1 VILGRASRLVQELF
15 YVKLQV
21 FCLFFCLFA
30 RKVVLLPTQGLKSF
44 FKNDKMK
51 RKTCKMRTL
60 AMIMAVFSSV
70 AAMGQSEKKNSEPD
84 WLKDFTSRIT
94 LNGYA
99 QGGWSY
105 QNPNGEPTNAYNLKR
120 TLLWAKARITDRWS
134 FMFMHDFSS
143 VVQEFY
149 TDYRLSKGNEL
160 TVRLG
165 QFKHSYS
172 MENPLSPTQL
182 ELIDVYSQAVLYL
195 AGEGP
200 DPLNGVNY
208 GRDMGLEIYGD
219 LAKGLVHYELALM
232 SGQGIN
238 RRDLNN
244 QKDFIAKL
252 ELRPMLGFRVV
263 ASGYLGTGCAVNK
276 AAWNPD
282 IQVGDNYKR
291 NRYSVGAEYKT
302 QAYTGSKYKE
312 ARPAS
317 IRAEWL
323 GGQDGDVGSRGG
335 YATVCIPVVD
345 ALDVV
350 ASGETFD
357 RNTKVD
363 GWDQTNLTLGLQYWF
378 YKKCRLQLQYTRCLC
393 GENISSKDYDWLQ
406 AQVQVAF

>member
-1 VILGRASRLVQELF
+1 MATRLIRN
-15 YVKLQV
+15 
-21 FCLFFCLFA
+21 A
-30 RKVVLLPTQGLKSF
+30 
-44 FKNDKMK
+44 
-51 RKTCKMRTL
+51 TL
-60 AMIMAVFSSV
+60 AVALAALSST
-70 AAMGQSEKKNSEPD
+70 AAMGQETNEAD
-84 WLKDFTSRIT
+84 WMKDLTSRIT

-105 QNPNGEPTNAYNLKR
+105 QDINGQKTNAYNLKR

-134 FMFMHDFSS
+134 FLFMHDFSS

-149 TDYRLSKGNEL
+149 TDYRITDDKALS
-160 TVRLG
+160 VRLG

-208 GRDMGLEIYGD
+208 GRDMGLMVYGD
-219 LAKGLVHYELALM
+219 LLSDHLHYELALM

-252 ELRPMLGFRVV
+252 EVKPIDGLRIVG
-263 ASGYLGTGCAVNK
+263 SGYLGTGCAVNT

-282 IQVGDNYKR
+282 IKVGDNYKR
-291 NRYSVGAEYKT
+291 NRYSIGGEYKS
-302 QAYTGSKYKE
+302 APYTGSKYKE
-312 ARPAS
+312 PRPLS

-323 GGQDGDVGSRGG
+323 GGEDGEVGSRGG
-335 YATVCIPVVD
+335 YVTAAIPVVD
-345 ALDVV
+345 ALDIV

-363 GWDQTNLTLGLQYWF
+363 GWDQTNLTIGLQYWY
-378 YKKCRLQLQYTRCLC
+378 YKKCRLQLQYTRCMC
-393 GENISSKDYDWLQ
+393 GENISSQDYNWIQ

>member
-1 VILGRASRLVQELF
+1 
-15 YVKLQV
+15 
-21 FCLFFCLFA
+21 
-30 RKVVLLPTQGLKSF
+30 
-44 FKNDKMK
+44 MK
-51 RKTCKMRTL
+51 RKTCKMKLL
-60 AMIMAVFSSV
+60 AVVMAMASSLT
-70 AAMGQSEKKNSEPD
+70 ASAQQKNSEID
-84 WLKDFTSRIT
+84 WTKDFTSRIT

-105 QNPNGEPTNAYNLKR
+105 QNPNDKPQNAYNLKR

-143 VVQEFY
+143 VVQEYY

-165 QFKHSYS
+165 QFKHSYT
-172 MENPLSPTQL
+172 MENPMSPTQL
-182 ELIDVYSQAVLYL
+182 ELVDVYSQAVLYL

-208 GRDMGLEIYGD
+208 GRDMGLEVYGD

-238 RRDLNN
+238 RKDLNN

-252 ELRPMLGFRVV
+252 ELRPVDGFRVV
-263 ASGYLGTGCAVNK
+263 ASGYLGTGCAVGT
-276 AAWNPD
+276 AAWNPE
-282 IQVGDNYKR
+282 INVGDNYKR

-302 QAYTGSKYKE
+302 QPYTGSKYKE

-323 GGQDGDVGSRGG
+323 GGQDGNVGSRGG
-335 YATVCIPVVD
+335 YVTTTIPVVD
-345 ALDVV
+345 ALDIV

-363 GWDQTNLTLGLQYWF
+363 GWDQTNLTVGLQYWF
-378 YKKCRLQLQYTRCLC
+378 YKKCRMQLQYTRCMC
-393 GENISSKDYDWLQ
+393 GDMIGKDYNWLQ
-406 AQVQVAF
+406 AQMQVAF

>member
-1 VILGRASRLVQELF
+1 
-15 YVKLQV
+15 
-21 FCLFFCLFA
+21 
-30 RKVVLLPTQGLKSF
+30 
-44 FKNDKMK
+44 MK
-51 RKTCKMRTL
+51 GKTCKLRLLVMSL
-60 AMIMAVFSSV
+60 ALTTSIAVMAQQQQ
-70 AAMGQSEKKNSEPD
+70 GEID
-84 WLKDFTSRIT
+84 WMKDLTSRIT

-105 QNPNGEPTNAYNLKR
+105 QNPNGKDQNAFNLKR

-134 FMFMHDFSS
+134 FLFMHDFSS

-149 TDYRLSKGNEL
+149 TDFRVTKGNEM
-160 TVRLG
+160 TIRLG
-165 QFKHSYS
+165 QFKHSYT

-182 ELIDVYSQAVLYL
+182 ELIDVYSQVVLYL

-200 DPLNGVNY
+200 DPLHGVNY
-208 GRDMGLEIYGD
+208 GRDMGLEVFGD
-219 LAKGLVHYELALM
+219 LLDNKLHYELALM

-238 RRDLNN
+238 RKDLNN
-244 QKDFIAKL
+244 QKDFLAKI
-252 ELRPMLGFRVV
+252 EVRPIDGLRLV
-263 ASGYLGTGCAVNK
+263 ASNYIGKGHAVGT

-302 QAYTGSKYKE
+302 HAYTGSKYKE

-323 GGQDGDVGSRGG
+323 GGEDGKVGSRGG
-335 YATVCIPVVD
+335 YITSSIPVVD
-345 ALDVV
+345 ALAVV
-350 ASGETFD
+350 ASAETYD

-363 GWDQTNLTLGLQYWF
+363 GWDQTNLTIGLQYWF
-378 YKKCRLQLQYTRCLC
+378 YKKCRMQLQYTRCLL
-393 GENISSKDYDWLQ
+393 GNQLGKDYNWLQ

>member
-1 VILGRASRLVQELF
+1 
-15 YVKLQV
+15 
-21 FCLFFCLFA
+21 
-30 RKVVLLPTQGLKSF
+30 
-44 FKNDKMK
+44 
-51 RKTCKMRTL
+51 
-60 AMIMAVFSSV
+60 
-70 AAMGQSEKKNSEPD
+70 MGQSETQQQKKSGQPD

-105 QNPNGEPTNAYNLKR
+105 QNSNGKHQNAYNLKR

-149 TDYRLSKGNEL
+149 TDYRITNDNAL

-165 QFKHSYS
+165 QFKHAYS

-208 GRDMGLEIYGD
+208 GRDMGLQVFGD
-219 LAKGLVHYELALM
+219 LAKGVLHYELALM

-238 RRDLNN
+238 RKDQNN

-252 ELRPMLGFRVV
+252 EVRPIDGLRVV
-263 ASGYLGTGCAVNK
+263 ASGYLGTGCAVGT

-302 QAYTGSKYKE
+302 APYSPAKYKE

-323 GGQDGDVGSRGG
+323 GGEDGSVGSRGG
-335 YATVCIPVVD
+335 YATFCIPVYD

-363 GWDQTNLTLGLQYWF
+363 GWDQTNLTLGVQYWF
-378 YKKCRLQLQYTRCLC
+378 YKKCRVQLQYTRCFC
-393 GENISSKDYDWLQ
+393 GENISTNDYNWLQ

>member
-1 VILGRASRLVQELF
+1 
-15 YVKLQV
+15 
-21 FCLFFCLFA
+21 
-30 RKVVLLPTQGLKSF
+30 
-44 FKNDKMK
+44 MK
-51 RKTCKMRTL
+51 RKTCKMKLL
-60 AMIMAVFSSV
+60 AVMMMAGSSLM
-70 AAMGQSEKKNSEPD
+70 ASAQQKSSEID
-84 WLKDFTSRIT
+84 WTKDFTSRIT

-105 QNPNGEPTNAYNLKR
+105 QNPNDKPQNAYNLKR

-143 VVQEFY
+143 VVQEYY

-160 TVRLG
+160 TVRFG
-165 QFKHSYS
+165 QFKHSYT
-172 MENPLSPTQL
+172 MENPMSPTQL
-182 ELIDVYSQAVLYL
+182 ELVDVYSQAVLYL

-208 GRDMGLEIYGD
+208 GRDMGLEVYGD

-232 SGQGIN
+232 SGQGVN
-238 RRDLNN
+238 RKDLNN

-252 ELRPMLGFRVV
+252 ELRPVDGFRVV
-263 ASGYLGTGCAVNK
+263 ASGYLGTGCAVGT
-276 AAWNPD
+276 AAWNPE
-282 IQVGDNYKR
+282 INVGDNYKR

-302 QAYTGSKYKE
+302 QPYTGSKYKE

-323 GGQDGDVGSRGG
+323 GGQDGNVGSRGG
-335 YATVCIPVVD
+335 YVTTTIPVVD
-345 ALDVV
+345 ALDIV

-363 GWDQTNLTLGLQYWF
+363 GWDQTNLTVGLQYWF
-378 YKKCRLQLQYTRCLC
+378 YKKCRMQLQYTRCMC
-393 GENISSKDYDWLQ
+393 GDMIGKDYNWLQ
-406 AQVQVAF
+406 AQMQVAF

>member
-1 VILGRASRLVQELF
+1 MKKSTK
-15 YVKLQV
+15 KLAT
-21 FCLFFCLFA
+21 LSLLLA
-30 RKVVLLPTQGLKSF
+30 VL
-44 FKNDKMK
+44 
-51 RKTCKMRTL
+51 
-60 AMIMAVFSSV
+60 SST
-70 AAMGQSEKKNSEPD
+70 AAMGQNAKKADSD
-84 WLKDFTSRIT
+84 WMKDLTSRIT
-94 LNGYA
+94 FNGYA

-105 QNPNGEPTNAYNLKR
+105 QDANDQKTNSYNLKR
-120 TLLWAKARITDRWS
+120 TLLWAKAQITDRWS
-134 FMFMHDFSS
+134 FLFMHDFSS

-149 TDYRLSKGNEL
+149 TDYRITKDKSL

-165 QFKHSYS
+165 QFKHSYT
-172 MENPLSPTQL
+172 MENPMSPTQL
-182 ELIDVYSQAVLYL
+182 ELIDIYSQAVLYL

-208 GRDMGLEIYGD
+208 GRDQGLMVFGD
-219 LAKGLVHYELALM
+219 LLPTTNNRHLLHYELALM

-244 QKDFIAKL
+244 QKDFLAKL
-252 ELRPMLGFRVV
+252 EVRPFDGLRIVG
-263 ASGYLGTGCAVNK
+263 SGYLGTGCAVNK
-276 AAWNPD
+276 AAWNPT
-282 IQVGDNYKR
+282 INVGDNYKR

-302 QAYTGSKYKE
+302 LPYSPGQYKE

-323 GGQDGDVGSRGG
+323 GGEDGDVGSRGG
-335 YATVCIPVVD
+335 YVTTAIPVYD
-345 ALDVV
+345 ALDIV

-357 RNTKVD
+357 RNTDVD

-393 GENISSKDYDWLQ
+393 GDMLGKDYNWLQ

>member
-1 VILGRASRLVQELF
+1 
-15 YVKLQV
+15 
-21 FCLFFCLFA
+21 
-30 RKVVLLPTQGLKSF
+30 
-44 FKNDKMK
+44 MK
-51 RKTCKMRTL
+51 RKTCKLRTL
-60 AMIMAVFSSV
+60 AIL
-70 AAMGQSEKKNSEPD
+70 AAMGLCTMANAQQKDSDID
-84 WLKDFTSRIT
+84 WMKDFTSRIT

-105 QNPNGEPTNAYNLKR
+105 QDPNGQKTNAYNLKR

-165 QFKHSYS
+165 QFKHSYT
-172 MENPLSPTQL
+172 MENPMSPTQL
-182 ELIDVYSQAVLYL
+182 ELVDVYSQAVLYL

-208 GRDMGLEIYGD
+208 GRDMGLEVYGD

-232 SGQGIN
+232 SGQGVN
-238 RRDLNN
+238 RKDLNN

-252 ELRPMLGFRVV
+252 ELRPVDGFRVV
-263 ASGYLGTGCAVNK
+263 ASGYLGTGCAVGT
-276 AAWNPD
+276 AAWNPE
-282 IQVGDNYKR
+282 INVGDNYKR

-302 QAYTGSKYKE
+302 QPYTGSKYKE

-323 GGQDGDVGSRGG
+323 GGQDGNVGSRGG
-335 YATVCIPVVD
+335 YVTTAIPVVD
-345 ALDVV
+345 ALDIV

-363 GWDQTNLTLGLQYWF
+363 GWDQTNLTVGLQYWF
-378 YKKCRLQLQYTRCLC
+378 YKKCRMQLQYTRCMC
-393 GENISSKDYDWLQ
+393 GDMIGKDYNWLQ
-406 AQVQVAF
+406 AQMQVAF

>member
-1 VILGRASRLVQELF
+1 MLRA
-15 YVKLQV
+15 
-21 FCLFFCLFA
+21 
-30 RKVVLLPTQGLKSF
+30 
-44 FKNDKMK
+44 
-51 RKTCKMRTL
+51 L
-60 AMIMAVFSSV
+60 AVALAVFSSV
-70 AAMGQSEKKNSEPD
+70 AAMGQRAEQREQSNSLELSSHDGRRQGQQEKNSGQPD

-94 LNGYA
+94 FNGYA

-105 QNPNGEPTNAYNLKR
+105 QDPNGEKTNAYNLKR

-134 FMFMHDFSS
+134 FLFMHDFSS

-149 TDYRLSKGNEL
+149 TDYRISNDKAL

-165 QFKHSYS
+165 QFKHSYT
-172 MENPLSPTQL
+172 MENPLSPTVL

-208 GRDMGLEIYGD
+208 GRDMGLEVYGD
-219 LAKGLVHYELALM
+219 LAQGLFHYELALM

-238 RRDLNN
+238 RKDLNN

-252 ELRPMLGFRVV
+252 EVRPIDGLRFV
-263 ASGYLGTGCAVNK
+263 ASGYLGTGCAVGT
-276 AAWNPD
+276 AVWNPD
-282 IQVGDNYKR
+282 IKVGDNYKR

-302 QAYTGSKYKE
+302 APYTGSKYKE

-335 YATVCIPVVD
+335 YVTACIPVVD
-345 ALDVV
+345 ALDIV

-357 RNTKVD
+357 CSTGITRNAACSCNTPAASVET
-363 GWDQTNLTLGLQYWF
+363 GSRRRTTTG
-378 YKKCRLQLQYTRCLC
+378 CRPRC
-393 GENISSKDYDWLQ
+393 K
-406 AQVQVAF
+406 

>member
-1 VILGRASRLVQELF
+1 
-15 YVKLQV
+15 
-21 FCLFFCLFA
+21 
-30 RKVVLLPTQGLKSF
+30 
-44 FKNDKMK
+44 MK
-51 RKTCKMRTL
+51 CKTCKLKLL
-60 AMIMAVFSSV
+60 AVI
-70 AAMGQSEKKNSEPD
+70 AMCGLTTTTNAQQKDSEID
-84 WLKDFTSRIT
+84 WTKEFTSRIT

-105 QNPNGEPTNAYNLKR
+105 QDPNGVKTNAYNLKR

-149 TDYRLSKGNEL
+149 TDYRVSKGNEM

-165 QFKHSYS
+165 QFKHSYT
-172 MENPLSPTQL
+172 MENPMSPTQL
-182 ELIDVYSQAVLYL
+182 ELVDVYSQAVLYL

-208 GRDMGLEIYGD
+208 GRDMGLEVFGD
-219 LAKGLVHYELALM
+219 LAKGTVHYELALM

-238 RRDLNN
+238 RKDLNN

-252 ELRPMLGFRVV
+252 ELRPVQGFRVV
-263 ASGYLGTGCAVNK
+263 ASGYLGTGCAVGTAK
-276 AAWNPD
+276 WNPD
-282 IQVGDNYKR
+282 INVGDNYTR
-291 NRYSVGAEYKT
+291 NSYSVGAEYKT

-323 GGQDGDVGSRGG
+323 GGKDGKVGSRGG
-335 YATVCIPVVD
+335 YVTTCIPVVD
-345 ALDVV
+345 ALDIV

-363 GWDQTNLTLGLQYWF
+363 GWDQTNLTIGLQYWF
-378 YKKCRLQLQYTRCLC
+378 FKKCRMQLQYTRCLC
-393 GENISSKDYDWLQ
+393 GENISSKDYNWVQ
-406 AQVQVAF
+406 AQMQVAF

>member
-1 VILGRASRLVQELF
+1 
-15 YVKLQV
+15 
-21 FCLFFCLFA
+21 
-30 RKVVLLPTQGLKSF
+30 
-44 FKNDKMK
+44 MK
-51 RKTCKMRTL
+51 RKTCKLRTL
-60 AMIMAVFSSV
+60 AIL
-70 AAMGQSEKKNSEPD
+70 AAMGLCTMANAQQKDSDID
-84 WLKDFTSRIT
+84 WMKDFTSRIT

-105 QNPNGEPTNAYNLKR
+105 QDPNGQKTNAYNLKR

-143 VVQEFY
+143 VVQEYY

-165 QFKHSYS
+165 QFKHSYT
-172 MENPLSPTQL
+172 MENPMSPTQL
-182 ELIDVYSQAVLYL
+182 ELVDVYSQAVLYL

-208 GRDMGLEIYGD
+208 GRDMGLEVYGD

-232 SGQGIN
+232 SGQGVN
-238 RRDLNN
+238 RKDLNN

-252 ELRPMLGFRVV
+252 ELRPVDGFRVV
-263 ASGYLGTGCAVNK
+263 ASGYLGTGCAVGT
-276 AAWNPD
+276 AAWNPE
-282 IQVGDNYKR
+282 INVGDNYKR

-302 QAYTGSKYKE
+302 QPYTGSKYKE

-323 GGQDGDVGSRGG
+323 GGQDGNVGSRGG
-335 YATVCIPVVD
+335 YVTTTIPVVD
-345 ALDVV
+345 ALDIV

-363 GWDQTNLTLGLQYWF
+363 GWDQTNLTVGLQYWF
-378 YKKCRLQLQYTRCLC
+378 YKKCRMQLQYTRCMC
-393 GENISSKDYDWLQ
+393 GDMIGKDYNWLQ
-406 AQVQVAF
+406 AQMQVAF

>member
-1 VILGRASRLVQELF
+1 
-15 YVKLQV
+15 
-21 FCLFFCLFA
+21 
-30 RKVVLLPTQGLKSF
+30 
-44 FKNDKMK
+44 MK
-51 RKTCKMRTL
+51 RKTCKLRLLTVL
-60 AMIMAVFSSV
+60 
-70 AAMGQSEKKNSEPD
+70 AAMGLCTMASAQQKDNEVD
-84 WLKDFTSRIT
+84 WMKDFTSRIT

-105 QNPNGEPTNAYNLKR
+105 QNPNGKPQNAYNLKR

-143 VVQEFY
+143 VVQEYY
-149 TDYRLSKGNEL
+149 TDYRVTKGNEL

-165 QFKHSYS
+165 QFKHAYT
-172 MENPLSPTQL
+172 MENPMSPTQL
-182 ELIDVYSQAVLYL
+182 ELVDVYSQAVLYL

-208 GRDMGLEIYGD
+208 GRDMGLEVYGD
-219 LAKGLVHYELALM
+219 LANGVLHYNLALM

-238 RRDLNN
+238 RKDQNN

-252 ELRPMLGFRVV
+252 ELRPVDGFRIV
-263 ASGYLGTGCAVNK
+263 ASGYLGTGCAVGT

-282 IQVGDNYKR
+282 IKVGDNYKR

-302 QAYTGSKYKE
+302 QPYTGSKYKE

-317 IRAEWL
+317 VRAEWL
-323 GGQDGDVGSRGG
+323 GGQDGKVGSRGG
-335 YATVCIPVVD
+335 YVTTCIPVVD

-357 RNTKVD
+357 RNTKVE
-363 GWDQTNLTLGLQYWF
+363 GWDQTNLTVGLQYWF
-378 YKKCRLQLQYTRCLC
+378 YKKCRMQLQYTRCMC
-393 GENISSKDYDWLQ
+393 GDMIGKDYNWVQ
-406 AQVQVAF
+406 AQMQVAF

>member
-1 VILGRASRLVQELF
+1 
-15 YVKLQV
+15 
-21 FCLFFCLFA
+21 
-30 RKVVLLPTQGLKSF
+30 
-44 FKNDKMK
+44 MK
-51 RKTCKMRTL
+51 KKTCILRTL
-60 AMIMAVFSSV
+60 AVMLAVFSSV
-70 AAMGQSEKKNSEPD
+70 AAMGQQKQSGETD
-84 WLKDFTSRIT
+84 WTKDFTSRIT

-105 QNPNGEPTNAYNLKR
+105 QNPNGKATNAYNLKR

-134 FMFMHDFSS
+134 FLFMHDFSS

-149 TDYRLSKGNEL
+149 TDYRLSKGNEM

-208 GRDMGLEIYGD
+208 GRDMGLEVYGD
-219 LAKGLVHYELALM
+219 LAKGLLHYELALM

-238 RRDLNN
+238 RKDQNN

-252 ELRPMLGFRVV
+252 ELRPMQGLRFV
-263 ASGYLGTGCAVNK
+263 ASGYLGTGCAVGM

-302 QAYTGSKYKE
+302 HPYAGSKYKE
-312 ARPAS
+312 ARSAS
-317 IRAEWL
+317 VRAEWL
-323 GGQDGDVGSRGG
+323 GGQDGEVGSRGG
-335 YATVCIPVVD
+335 YATFCIPAVD

-350 ASGETFD
+350 ASAETFD
-357 RNTKVD
+357 RNTKVE

>member
-1 VILGRASRLVQELF
+1 ML
-15 YVKLQV
+15 
-21 FCLFFCLFA
+21 
-30 RKVVLLPTQGLKSF
+30 
-44 FKNDKMK
+44 
-51 RKTCKMRTL
+51 
-60 AMIMAVFSSV
+60 AVFSSV
-70 AAMGQSEKKNSEPD
+70 AAMGQQPSESETD
-84 WLKDFTSRIT
+84 WMKDFTSRIT

-99 QGGWSY
+99 QGGWAY
-105 QNPNGEPTNAYNLKR
+105 QDPNGQKTNAYNLKR

-134 FMFMHDFSS
+134 FLFMHDFSS

-149 TDYRLSKGNEL
+149 TDYRISNDKSL

-172 MENPLSPTQL
+172 MENPLSPTML

-208 GRDMGLEIYGD
+208 GRDQGLMVYGD
-219 LAKGLVHYELALM
+219 VLNNVLHYELALM

-238 RRDLNN
+238 RKDQNN

-252 ELRPMLGFRVV
+252 EVRPTAGLRLV
-263 ASGYLGTGCAVNK
+263 ASGYLGTGNAVGT
-276 AAWNPD
+276 ARWNPD
-282 IQVGDNYKR
+282 INVGDNYKR

-302 QAYTGSKYKE
+302 NAYAGSKFKE

-317 IRAEWL
+317 VRAEWL
-323 GGQDGDVGSRGG
+323 GGEDGDVGSRGG
-335 YATVCIPVVD
+335 YVTTCIPLVD
-345 ALDVV
+345 ALDLV

-357 RNTKVD
+357 RNTKTD
-363 GWDQTNLTLGLQYWF
+363 GWDQTNLTIGLQYWF
-378 YKKCRLQLQYTRCLC
+378 YKKCRMQLQYSRCLC
-393 GENISSKDYDWLQ
+393 GENISSKDYNWLQ